1 MIEILG
7 ITIAWETVGFV
18 IAFVASEV
26 IGSSKLNQILTT
38 ELIARIESGEAST
51 ADLRAA
57 IDWLAK
63 NDITG
68 VAIEGSP
75 LASLAG
81 VIPELSFDD
90 VQEYV

>member
-1 MIEILG
+1 MAKRAGEELFD
-7 ITIAWETVGFV
+7 ELH
-18 IAFVASEV
+18 S
-26 IGSSKLNQILTT
+26 LLTT
-38 ELIARIESGEAST
+38 ELLARIKSGEAST

-57 IDWLAK
+57 IDWLSK

-81 VIPELSFDD
+81 LIPELNFED
-90 VQEYV
+90 VQEHI

>member
-1 MIEILG
+1 M
-7 ITIAWETVGFV
+7 
-18 IAFVASEV
+18 ASNMATEEQFELLH
-26 IGSSKLNQILTT
+26 GILTQ
-38 ELIARIESGEAST
+38 ELINRLKSGTAST

-68 VAIEGSP
+68 CPVTDSP

-81 VIPELSFDD
+81 LIPELTFEE
-90 VQEYV
+90 VQEEIL